1 MKVLLAPTVLT
12 TVALSLL
19 TLARSADAQ
28 PLGTFRWQLQPF
40 CNLVTLMVVQI
51 GDRYTLDGTDDQC
64 GAPERVSVSGLAFL
78 NPNGS
83 IGFGLTLVAPGARSA
98 HLSATISPVTL
109 SGTWFDSLGQQG
121 SYVFNPAAP
130 TGPARPTIAS
140 VRISVSHQNW
150 FTVYESFNL
159 TFTRFANRLAISR
172 PAAGFVVVTAA
183 PDLPVL
189 DNGRRLR
196 LISVQLCYDADATA
210 ELSGVEINRTAH
222 ATNTLPYFSTIVD
235 TTLRTDETCR
245 NYVLP
250 TPVLVGP
257 NDTFNLTVGIHYVMA
272 GATFWIGRTTFVF
285 EPSFAEAQSL
295 DSEPTDAPAVLTVGS
310 GPAVRKEPPR

>member
-1 MKVLLAPTVLT
+1 MKILLAPTALT
-12 TVALSLL
+12 TGALLLL
-19 TLARSADAQ
+19 TFARSADAQ

-40 CNLVTLMVVQI
+40 CNVVTLTVVQI

-64 GAPERVSVSGLAFL
+64 GAPERVSVSGVAFL

-98 HLSATISPVTL
+98 HMSATISPVTL
-109 SGTWFDSLGQQG
+109 SGTWFDNLGQQG
-121 SYVFNPAAP
+121 PYVFNPAAP
-130 TGPARPTIAS
+130 TGPPRPTIAS
-140 VRISVSHQNW
+140 VRITVSHQNW
-150 FTVYESFNL
+150 FPVYESFNL

-210 ELSGVEINRTAH
+210 ELSGVEIIRTAH

-250 TPVLVGP
+250 MPVLVGP
-257 NDTFNLTVGIHYVMA
+257 NDAFNLIVHIHYVMA
-272 GATFWIGRTTFVF
+272 GATFSIGRTTFVF

-295 DSEPTDAPAVLTVGS
+295 DGEPTDAPGVLAVGS